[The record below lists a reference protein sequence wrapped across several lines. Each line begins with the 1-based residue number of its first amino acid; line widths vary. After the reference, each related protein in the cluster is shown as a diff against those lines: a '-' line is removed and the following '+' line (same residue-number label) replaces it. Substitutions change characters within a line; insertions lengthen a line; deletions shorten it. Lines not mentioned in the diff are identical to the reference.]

1 MTTPSFLTVI
11 VEIEPLLLRVLEQN
25 MTEEEVFG
33 AFSQLML
40 FCRAYSLFCRDNR
53 LMILGY
59 TSLGVHFLYPKIEGN
74 ASPDFI
80 PSLPEL
86 QDVVFEGLRDVLE
99 QWRGHFGQH
108 GGKSLLSMA
117 LSQALATSNRLQM
130 QLGVQA
136 RVLSIHFNRNPSQY
150 NQNYNSVMNCIFSAQ
165 KMKIIIDALVMST
178 FDSNLMQVSAVY
190 DVDCRLRSP
199 VNNVLPLNDV
209 HSKRVTYPKACT

>member
-1 MTTPSFLTVI
+1 
-11 VEIEPLLLRVLEQN
+11 
-25 MTEEEVFG
+25 
-33 AFSQLML
+33 
-40 FCRAYSLFCRDNR
+40 
-53 LMILGY
+53 MILGY

-178 FDSNLMQVSAVY
+178 FDSNLMQVSVVY
-190 DVDCRLRSP
+190 DVNCRLRSP
-199 VNNVLPLNDV
+199 VNYVLPLNDV